1 MEGIRFMK
9 CINTVLAAALF
20 LAASLT
26 AAAAADKSKE
36 PDPTAQ
42 KAWSADIFA
51 GEGNFQSYCMG
62 CHGAEGK
69 GDGVLAESL
78 DVKPRDLADAA
89 FTGSKSDEHL
99 FKVIKDGGASVGLSE
114 NMTPFNEILSDEEIR
129 KLVAYLR
136 SGICHCKAKGK

>member
-1 MEGIRFMK
+1 MK
-9 CINTVLAAALF
+9 TIQIVLTAALF
-20 LAASLT
+20 LAGGVTT
-26 AAAAADKSKE
+26 AVAANKTKE

-62 CHGAEGK
+62 CHGVEGKGK

-78 DVKPRDLADAA
+78 DIKPRNLSDAT
-89 FTGSKSDEHL
+89 FTSSKSDAHL
-99 FKVIKDGGASVGLSE
+99 FKVIKEGGVSVGLSE
-114 NMTPFNEILSDEEIR
+114 NMTPFNEILSDQEIR

-136 SGICHCKAKGK
+136 SGICRCQAKGQ